1 MRANKIMKMTDNTWM
16 RLVIE
21 LAKEFEKEYEEIDS
35 RLKSIMKSE
44 GIKKVQFSNKN
55 SDNIFEVVND
65 PIRKAHTLY
74 NYDAFKNDY
83 KLKLIEHMSKFGMM
97 R

>member
-1 MRANKIMKMTDNTWM
+1 MRNIKILEVTHNTWM

-21 LAKEFEKEYEEIDS
+21 LAKEFDIEYNETEN
-35 RLKSIMKSE
+35 RLLAILKSE
-44 GIKKVQFSNKN
+44 GIKRKNYNTKN
-55 SDNIFEVVND
+55 SDNIFEVKND
-65 PIRKAHTLY
+65 PIKKAHTIY

-83 KLKLIEHMSKFGMM
+83 KLKLIEHLSKFGMM